1 MKKPITLDERQ
12 VAQVEALAGLL
23 TQEQLA
29 DYFGVHRHTM
39 DNIMARQPEVL
50 AAYRK
55 GRASVLARVA
65 KNLVTQALDG
75 NLGAIIFYLK
85 TQGRWSTVRDEQ
97 PQELLAMRIERVIV
111 RAEERLTNEQNH
123 ATN

>member
-1 MKKPITLDERQ
+1 MKKRITLDERQ

-39 DNIMARQPEVL
+39 DHIMERQPE
-50 AAYRK
+50 
-55 GRASVLARVA
+55 
-65 KNLVTQALDG
+65 
-75 NLGAIIFYLK
+75 GAIIFYLK
-85 TQGRWSTVRDEQ
+85 TQGRWSTVQDEQ

-111 RAEERLTNEQNH
+111 RAEERLTSEQNH

>member
-1 MKKPITLDERQ
+1 MKKRITLDERQ

-39 DNIMARQPEVL
+39 DHIMERQPEVL

-55 GRASVLARVA
+55 GKATVLARVA
-65 KNLVTQALDG
+65 KNLVTQALEG

-85 TQGRWSTVRDEQ
+85 TQGRWSTVQDEQ

-111 RAEERLTNEQNH
+111 RAEERLTSEQNH